1 MVAIYG
7 SHHMGTWG
15 GRGGGRAWCI
25 YIYISLYIYNS
36 TIARVSA
43 AAMKR
48 PRLVMKTQLISN
60 VTRPTW
66 RISETPRGQSVTS
79 RHVKNCPKT
88 SRNHAKSMGERM
100 APQDQSSPFLWQI
113 ITCLPLRHSSPLPV
127 FTLLPVRNQTPGPV
141 CHTHCPLFKALIC
154 IFELLQRCML
164 W

>member
-1 MVAIYG
+1 MMAIYG
-7 SHHMGTWG
+7 SHPMGG
-15 GRGGGRAWCI
+15 EGGGRA

-36 TIARVSA
+36 TIARFSA

-141 CHTHCPLFKALIC
+141 CHTH
-154 IFELLQRCML
+154 
-164 W
+164 

>member
-1 MVAIYG
+1 
-7 SHHMGTWG
+7 
-15 GRGGGRAWCI
+15 
-25 YIYISLYIYNS
+25 
-36 TIARVSA
+36 
-43 AAMKR
+43 MKR
-48 PRLVMKTQLISN
+48 PKLVTKTQLISN

-88 SRNHAKSMGERM
+88 SKNHAKSMGERM

-141 CHTHCPLFKALIC
+141 CHTHLPFVQSIDLYLWIAPEVHAMVKTAIPACKGVTKAIHSSAADVTNC
-154 IFELLQRCML
+154 QIVAAGLLSGLMMYL
-164 W
+164 G